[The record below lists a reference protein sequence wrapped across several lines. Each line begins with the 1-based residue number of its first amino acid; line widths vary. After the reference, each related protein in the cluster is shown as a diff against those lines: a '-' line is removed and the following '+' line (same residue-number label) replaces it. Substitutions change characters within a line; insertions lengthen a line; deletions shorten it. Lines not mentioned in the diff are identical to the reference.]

1 MDLLIIKIII
11 LSIIQGISE
20 WLPISSS
27 GILIIFEDL
36 LDLNDEIFN
45 FNLNVIVHF
54 GSLLAVITYFFND
67 LKNLFKNKKLLK
79 NIIIATVPV
88 IIVGG
93 GLSISDFIFEF
104 QNLKTVA
111 FATVFFAIVMYFCD
125 KVKIRKKF
133 QLSIPFKDS
142 LYIGLSQI
150 FALIPGT
157 SRSGITISCARLLG
171 YSRVDATKFSF
182 LISIPAILGANS
194 ISFTN
199 TNFINLESE
208 YFLLLLAFLVSYFV
222 SLITIKSLLKFLQ
235 KYTLNVF
242 VIFRIFLGFALVF
255 FSI

>member
-1 MDLLIIKIII
+1 VDLLIIKIII

-36 LDLNDEIFN
+36 LNLNDEIFN

-54 GSLLAVITYFFND
+54 GSLFAVITYFFND
-67 LKNLFKNKKLLK
+67 LKNLIKNKKLIK
-79 NIIIATVPV
+79 NIIIATIPV

-93 GLSISDFIFEF
+93 FLSISDFIFKF
-104 QNLKTVA
+104 QNIKTVA
-111 FATVFFAIVMYFCD
+111 FTTVFFAIVMYFCD
-125 KVKIRKKF
+125 KVKIKKKF
-133 QLSIPFKDS
+133 LLFIPFKDS

-157 SRSGITISCARLLG
+157 SRSGITISCARVLG

-199 TNFINLESE
+199 TSFINLKDE
-208 YFLLLLAFLVSYFV
+208 YFLLLIAFVVSYFV
-222 SLITIKSLLKFLQ
+222 SLITIKLLFKFLQ

-242 VIFRIFLGFALVF
+242 VIFRLVLGFTLF
-255 FSI
+255 FFFI

>member
-67 LKNLFKNKKLLK
+67 LKNLFKNKKLIK

-93 GLSISDFIFEF
+93 G
-104 QNLKTVA
+104 
-111 FATVFFAIVMYFCD
+111 Y
-125 KVKIRKKF
+125 
-133 QLSIPFKDS
+133 
-142 LYIGLSQI
+142 
-150 FALIPGT
+150 
-157 SRSGITISCARLLG
+157 
-171 YSRVDATKFSF
+171 
-182 LISIPAILGANS
+182 
-194 ISFTN
+194 
-199 TNFINLESE
+199 
-208 YFLLLLAFLVSYFV
+208 
-222 SLITIKSLLKFLQ
+222 
-235 KYTLNVF
+235 
-242 VIFRIFLGFALVF
+242 
-255 FSI
+255 